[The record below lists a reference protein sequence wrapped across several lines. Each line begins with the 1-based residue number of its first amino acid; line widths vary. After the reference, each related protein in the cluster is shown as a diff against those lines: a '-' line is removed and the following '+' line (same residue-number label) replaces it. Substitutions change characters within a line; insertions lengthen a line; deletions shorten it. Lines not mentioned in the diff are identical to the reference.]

1 MKVKSPSI
9 TVKKLHDAK
18 FEQAE
23 SDTAAESYISNEFA
37 AAEKGNDLVIV
48 QIGDNANTEIR
59 RATFKNNFSKLIKAI
74 RVDNPTAD
82 IVVAGVWF
90 NGGDLENFLQT
101 QSSVLNY
108 TFVPL
113 SDLCTSANMATVGD
127 TVTFDDGVQMQVY
140 EAIRTHPG
148 NKGMEAIANR
158 IYDSL
163 N

>member
-1 MKVKSPSI
+1 M
-9 TVKKLHDAK
+9 
-18 FEQAE
+18 
-23 SDTAAESYISNEFA
+23 
-37 AAEKGNDLVIV
+37 
-48 QIGDNANTEIR
+48 IR
-59 RATFKNNFSKLIKAI
+59 AI
-74 RVDNPTAD
+74 RTNNPTAD
-82 IVVAGVWF
+82 IVVAGAWF
-90 NGGDLENFLQT
+90 NNANIESWLQS
-101 QSSVLNY
+101 QASHLNY

-127 TVTFDDGVQMQVY
+127 TVTFNDGVKMQVY